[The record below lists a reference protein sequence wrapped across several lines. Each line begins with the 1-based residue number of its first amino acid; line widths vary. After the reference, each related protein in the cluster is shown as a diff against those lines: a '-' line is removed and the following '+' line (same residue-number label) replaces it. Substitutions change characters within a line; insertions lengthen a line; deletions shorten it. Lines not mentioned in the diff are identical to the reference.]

1 MCNSIAL
8 YYFSVTARAVRWRG
22 HALRRLLLAGLCGW
36 QISAQAE
43 LGKVG
48 AREDAQLLTAEA
60 RGLDHG
66 IGAASDYRRAAD
78 LYCRAARLGYAPA
91 QYYLG
96 WMYVNG
102 RGVPHDPATG
112 SALLALAAT
121 QGHVQA
127 QNVLALVGGV
137 KGKVPDCMR
146 DDLETG
152 GFYLTPERRRITTI
166 VKQWAPKYQVNPLLA
181 LAIITAESNFNSAA
195 VSAKNAQGL
204 MQLIPETSARFKVCD
219 AFDPVQNVRGG
230 LAYLRWLLAYYRG
243 NIILVAAAYNAG
255 EKAVDRYRGI
265 PPYAETQAYVQRV
278 MRIVK
283 RDHHPYDARVVR
295 ASAALP
301 RLRLIA
307 RNDSPT
313 ER

>member
-1 MCNSIAL
+1 MRYPVA
-8 YYFSVTARAVRWRG
+8 SVVRMFLSGACPQARAWRG
-22 HALRRLLLAGLCGW
+22 VLLMGVCAW
-36 QISAQAE
+36 HISVQAE
-43 LGKVG
+43 VRGTI
-48 AREDAQLLTAEA
+48 ASEDARLLTAEA
-60 RGLDHG
+60 RSFDHG
-66 IGAASDYRRAAD
+66 VGASGDYEHAAE
-78 LYCRAARLGYAPA
+78 LYCRAARQGYAPA

-102 RGVPHDPATG
+102 RGVPRDAPTG
-112 SALLALAAT
+112 GALLALAAK

-127 QNVLALVGGV
+127 QNVLVLIGGV
-137 KGKVPDCMR
+137 KGKLPDCMR
-146 DDLETG
+146 DDPEAG

-181 LAIITAESNFNSAA
+181 LAIITAESNFNTAA
-195 VSAKNAQGL
+195 VSPKNAQGL
-204 MQLIPETSARFKVCD
+204 MQLIPETSARFKVRD

-243 NIILVAAAYNAG
+243 NITLVAAAYNAG

-265 PPYAETQAYVQRV
+265 PPYAETRAYVQRV

-283 RDHHPYDARVVR
+283 RQQHPYDARVAR
-295 ASAALP
+295 ASASVP
-301 RLRLIA
+301 QSRLLA
-307 RNDSPT
+307 RNDRSI

>member
-1 MCNSIAL
+1 MRNSMAF
-8 YYFSVTARAVRWRG
+8 YYCSLTAHSARWRA
-22 HALRRLLLAGLCGW
+22 HALRGLVLAGLCGW
-36 QISAQAE
+36 QIGGHAE
-43 LGKVG
+43 LRKAG
-48 AREDAQLLTAEA
+48 APEDAQLLTAEA
-60 RGLDHG
+60 RGFDHG
-66 IGAASDYRRAAD
+66 VGASSDYERAAD

-102 RGVPHDPATG
+102 RGVSRDSATG
-112 SALLALAAT
+112 GALLALAAK

-137 KGKVPDCMR
+137 KGKLPECMR
-146 DDLETG
+146 DDLEAG
-152 GFYLTPERRRITTI
+152 GFYLTPERRRITRI

-181 LAIITAESNFNSAA
+181 LAIITAESNFDAAA

-204 MQLIPETSARFKVCD
+204 MQLIPETSARFKVRD

-243 NIILVAAAYNAG
+243 NITLVAAAYNAG

-265 PPYAETQAYVQRV
+265 PPYAETQTYVQRV

-283 RDHHPYDARVVR
+283 REQHPYDGRLVR
-295 ASAALP
+295 ASSALP
-301 RLRLIA
+301 HPHLIA
-307 RNDSPT
+307 RIDSAAD
-313 ER
+313 